1 MDKTEL
7 NYKERQVLHGLIRF
21 PSYPDKKLADLINI
35 KHSTLTTIRNRLRN
49 QDFYRTLYYPNLE
62 YLGSKMLAVIYTK
75 FSPLIPLDERVD
87 ITGKTI
93 EVFDEIFLSVGEQD
107 KGFSLS
113 LSEDYATIG
122 KINDVRTQT
131 FGVRGLLEE
140 TYPNMVIFP
149 FAISK
154 IYRFFDFSSLIH
166 HLFQLSSNQKLE
178 NKSYEYVPP
187 ENIVSLSETEKN
199 VYSTIIQFPEM
210 STDEIGVELG
220 VSRHTVSRMKRR
232 FEQDNLLSK
241 IHLPNLKKLNFQILA
256 LYHIQFS
263 PSTPPDIERDQPLV
277 LQSDSSIFF
286 ATRNFEAVMIC
297 VYTDYNDYRQ
307 DKNRITQTLKENQW
321 VTATP
326 LILSYSLDSL
336 VFIKDFKFSP
346 ITAKILK
353 CDMWVKKL
361 LNI

>member
-1 MDKTEL
+1 MDKPQL
-7 NYKERQVLHGLIRF
+7 NLNEKQVLYGLIK
-21 PSYPDKKLADLINI
+21 YPNIPDRELAKLIKI
-35 KHSTLTTIRNRLRN
+35 KHSTVTTIRNRLRK
-49 QDFYRTLYYPNLE
+49 QEIFRTLNFPNLE

-122 KINDVRTQT
+122 KINDIRTQT
-131 FGVRGLLEE
+131 FGIRGLLEE

-154 IYRFFDFSSLIH
+154 IYRFFDFSPLIH
-166 HLFQLSSNQKLE
+166 HVFHLPSDETLE
-178 NKSYEYVPP
+178 RKTYDYMKP
-187 ENIVSLSETEKN
+187 ENIVNLSETEKN
-199 VYSTIIQFPEM
+199 VYSAIIQFPEM
-210 STDEIGVELG
+210 STDEIGTELG
-220 VSRHTVSRMKRR
+220 ISRHTVSRMKRR
-232 FEQDNLLSK
+232 FERDNLLRK
-241 IHLPNLKKLNFQILA
+241 MYLPNLKKLEFQILVF
-256 LYHIQFS
+256 YHIQFS
-263 PSTPPDIERDQPLV
+263 PSTPPDIERDQALI

-321 VTATP
+321 VTSTP

-336 VFIKDFKFSP
+336 IFIKDFRFSP
-346 ITAKILK
+346 ITAKVLK
-353 CDMWVKKL
+353 CDKWVKKL

>member
-7 NYKERQVLHGLIRF
+7 NYNEKIVLHGLVK
-21 PSYPDKKLADLINI
+21 YPNLPDRELADLIKI
-35 KHSTLTTIRNRLRN
+35 KHSTITTIRNRLRKN
-49 QDFYRTLYYPNLE
+49 DFFRTLNSPNLE
-62 YLGSKMLAVIYTK
+62 YLGSKMLVVIYTK

-122 KINDVRTQT
+122 KINDIRTQT

-154 IYRFFDFSSLIH
+154 IYRFFDFAPLIH
-166 HLFQLSSNQKLE
+166 HIFQLTPPQELE
-178 NKSYEYVPP
+178 KKSYKYITP
-187 ENIVSLSETEKN
+187 ENIVTLSETEKN
-199 VYSTIIQFPEM
+199 VYCTLIQFPEM
-210 STDEIGVELG
+210 SSDVIGAELG
-220 VSRHTVSRMKRR
+220 ISRHTVSRIKRR
-232 FEQDNLLSK
+232 FEQDNLIRK
-241 IHLPNLKKLNFQILA
+241 IYLPNLKKLQFQILA
-256 LYHIQFS
+256 FYHIQFS
-263 PSTPPDIERDQPLV
+263 PSTPPDIERDQALI

-286 ATRNFEAVMIC
+286 ASRNFEAIMIC
-297 VYTDYNDYRQ
+297 IYTNYNNYRL

-321 VTATP
+321 VTANP

-336 VFIKDFKFSP
+336 VFIKDFKFTP
-346 ITAKILK
+346 ITAKVLK

>member
-1 MDKTEL
+1 MDKTIL
-7 NYKERQVLHGLIRF
+7 NFNEKLVLHSLVRN
-21 PSYPDKKLADLINI
+21 PNLPDRELADLIKI
-35 KHSTLTTIRNRLRN
+35 KHSTLTTIRNRLRKN
-49 QDFYRTLYYPNLE
+49 DFYRTLNFPNLE
-62 YLGSKMLAVIYTK
+62 YLGSKMLVVIYTK
-75 FSPLIPLDERVD
+75 FSPLIALDERID
-87 ITGKTI
+87 ITGNTI

-113 LSEDYATIG
+113 LSEDYASIG
-122 KINDVRTQT
+122 KINDIRTQT

-154 IYRFFDFSSLIH
+154 IYRFFDFAPLIH
-166 HLFQLSSNQKLE
+166 HVFQLNSIQETGKKTYN
-178 NKSYEYVPP
+178 YITPD
-187 ENIVSLSETEKN
+187 NIISLSETGKN
-199 VYSTIIQFPEM
+199 VYSTIIQFPEI
-210 STDEIGVELG
+210 SADEIGAELG
-220 VSRHTVSRMKRR
+220 ISRHTVSRMKRR
-232 FEQDNLLSK
+232 FEQENLLK
-241 IHLPNLKKLNFQILA
+241 KMYLPNLKKLQFQILA
-256 LYHIQFS
+256 FYHIQFS
-263 PSTPPDIERDQPLV
+263 PSTPPDIERDQALI

-336 VFIKDFKFSP
+336 VFIKDFKFTP
-346 ITAKILK
+346 ITAKVLK